1 MSSSEVLEQIRLSRP
16 SAPTELRQRVRA
28 LAAAEQQPSRLA
40 PFARLRPRRLALVA
54 APAFAVLAVATA
66 GAIGLARSGSTPSDT
81 SAAGDTATRLQGY
94 SSGATTGTAED
105 AAPLNAATPS
115 AKSTTRQA
123 VPGAPAPSPGRIQRY
138 EASLRLRV
146 KNSDD
151 LSDATQRA
159 LRLTQQLGGFVVS
172 LQTSVPEQGTSG
184 AALVVRVPRDRV
196 QQAIVGFSQ
205 LGTILSQQVNVEDL
219 QQQVDA
225 ISDRIAELTGEIA
238 RIQRQLQNPNLPLE
252 TRARLSARLA
262 ADRRELR
269 ELRASRAQTTREG
282 ELATVSLGLTTAER
296 SEVTPAP
303 GRFDRGLDR
312 AAEVLAWEASA
323 ALLILVA
330 VGPLALVALLLWLAA
345 RIVRRRADERLLE
358 RA

>member
-16 SAPTELRQRVRA
+16 SAPTELRQRVRS
-28 LAAAEQQPSRLA
+28 LAATEQPSRPA
-40 PFARLRPRRLALVA
+40 PFARLRLRRLAVVA
-54 APAFAVLAVATA
+54 APAFAVLAVGTA
-66 GAIGLARSGSTPSDT
+66 GVIGLARSGSTPSDT
-81 SAAGDTATRLQGY
+81 SAAGGDATRLQY
-94 SSGATTGTAED
+94 SGTATTGTAED
-105 AAPLNAATPS
+105 AGPLNATAPS
-115 AKSTTRQA
+115 AKTTLQA
-123 VPGAPAPSPGRIQRY
+123 SPGAPAPSPGRIQRY

-146 KNSDD
+146 KNADD

-184 AALVVRVPRDRV
+184 ADLVVRVPRDRV

-205 LGTILSQQVNVEDL
+205 LGTILSQQVRVEDL

-225 ISDRIAELTGEIA
+225 MSDRIAALTGEIA
-238 RIQRQLQNPNLPLE
+238 RIQQQLRNPNLPLE
-252 TRARLSARLA
+252 TRSRLSARLA

-312 AAEVLAWEASA
+312 AGEVLAWEAA
-323 ALLILVA
+323 AVLLLLVA
-330 VGPLALVALLLWLAA
+330 VGPVALVALLLWLAA
-345 RIVRRRADERLLE
+345 RLVRRRADERLLE